1 MTIKLGDALV
11 YLGADKAGLKK
22 DLEQAQQETKSW
34 VSALGNNIAQGI
46 GQGIGQGL
54 TNLATQAIGSVKR
67 MATEGVRSLTQGMVG
82 GNAQFEQYNA
92 QFEVLLKSS
101 AAAQQRME
109 DLAAFGSSTPFDLPG
124 VVQADL
130 VLQGFGLHAENTA
143 QRFGF
148 SGEEIRRIAG
158 DVSSGT
164 KASFEEM
171 AGYLG
176 KFSSGATGEAI
187 ARFQELGVVTRA
199 ELAGMGLEFSKSGEL
214 LSPMDEAMTVLLA
227 HMNEK
232 YGGMMEVQSKTFN
245 GMISNLGDWKDNA
258 LRIIGEPTF
267 ELLKEQLQNLLTFLD
282 SPAVKNAILGL
293 RDLFFVAT
301 QGALAIMRGFGAAG
315 KAFFTAIFGDF
326 DTASSN
332 MAANAGGWGRNVVLQ
347 FARGMAAA
355 ATAVVTVLNNI
366 GQVITHWLS
375 PGSPPRL
382 LPDIDDWG
390 TAAMQ
395 EFLDG
400 MGRATVGGLKAMSG
414 RIMDALSGVK
424 DASLV
429 DLFSSISGTISR
441 LMQSTAVDDDKGLIG
456 RIIGNRSI
464 IAQAIADIQEYGR
477 VTDSTLSAI
486 QQAMVSLPPVAGEY
500 VQAMIRLYQANQD
513 VTRAQ
518 EALNRV
524 TQEYDDRL
532 NPLRGELAALQKQEA
547 NIADEKR
554 IATLRQAIAR
564 GALNDEQKAQALRE
578 IRTRELAMQIRGLED
593 EKETAVDAAQV
604 KLDAAEAEQKAAEA
618 AVALQQSL
626 IDAQLESN
634 SLINQQ
640 ISLLDRLAGTMA
652 AVGAGIADALGGAL
666 GGGAGLGLADALGDA
681 LDMSGLELDTE
692 GMTSLFEDLDIASM
706 VEEIEKEFEPLKTE
720 MGTLGETFTN
730 LGTAWTTFLTN
741 LGLVDEQGQPTVGWL
756 GTLSDALFVVGGA
769 ILGIKVGGL
778 VTGLAT
784 LLSAG
789 AGAGGVMGTLGAIIA
804 ALGGPITVII
814 ALIGVLAAIV
824 ATDFMGIRTAAEQLV
839 FIIEYYFGLFVQS
852 IVDWDEQTSY
862 IIEGWV
868 ISVKQWFAD
877 VGEAMAALG
886 AKIALKIGEI
896 MIAFFMLGV
905 KIKEEIEKIKGFFS
919 DAKTAVSDLRDKF
932 NEQIQKVMD
941 KVGAAKDFVTGL
953 WDAIKGFWE
962 WLKGKVFNFKINLPE
977 LPDWAIPGSPIP
989 LHTAWKNF
997 AADMN
1002 NMTIEPELILPGAAP
1017 LPGAQVSTSTTA
1029 VSATPTIVQFLGDII
1044 LGDQGAAEY
1053 FVDYLEGLSEAVAL
1067 AGISQEFAG

>member
-11 YLGADKAGLKK
+11 YLGADRAGLKK
-22 DLEQAQQETKSW
+22 DLDQAQQETKSW

-101 AAAQQRME
+101 TAAQQRMTE
-109 DLAAFGSSTPFDLPG
+109 LAAFGRSTPFDLPG

-130 VLQGFGLHAENTA
+130 VLQGFGLHAENMA

-187 ARFQELGVVTRA
+187 ARFQEMGIVTRA
-199 ELAGMGLEFSKSGEL
+199 QLAEMGLEFSKSGEL

-232 YGGMMEVQSKTFN
+232 YGGMMDVQSKTFN
-245 GMISNLGDWKDNA
+245 GMMSNLGDWKSNT
-258 LRIIGEPTF
+258 LRIVGEPTF
-267 ELLKEQLQNLLTFLD
+267 ELIKDQLRGLLTFLD
-282 SPAVKNAILGL
+282 SPAVQNAILGL

-366 GQVITHWLS
+366 GKIITHWLA

-395 EFLDG
+395 QFMDG
-400 MGRATVGGLKAMSG
+400 MGKASVGGLKAMGS
-414 RIMDALSGVK
+414 RIMDSLGGLK
-424 DASLV
+424 DAGLV
-429 DLFSSISGTISR
+429 DLFSNITGTIKG
-441 LMQSTAVDDDKGLIG
+441 LMSSTAVEDDQGLVG

-464 IAQAIADIQEYGR
+464 IAQAIQDIQQYGQ
-477 VTDSTLSAI
+477 VTSGTLSAI
-486 QQAMVSLPPVAGEY
+486 QQSLVTLPPSASAY
-500 VQAMIRLYQANQD
+500 VEAMIQLYQASQN

-518 EALNRV
+518 EELNRV
-524 TQEYDDRL
+524 TQEYDDKIG
-532 NPLRGELAALQKQEA
+532 PLRGELEALQNQEA
-547 NIADEKR
+547 NIGDEKR
-554 IATLRQAIAR
+554 IAALKQALNR
-564 GALNDEQKAQALRE
+564 GALNDEQKAQAQRE
-578 IRTRELAMQIRGLED
+578 IRSRELAMQIRGLED

-604 KLDAAEAEQKAAEA
+604 KLDAAEAEQKAAEQ

-634 SLINQQ
+634 SLIQQQ

-652 AVGAGIADALGGAL
+652 AVGAGIADALGGK
-666 GGGAGLGLADALGDA
+666 GGADLAETLGDA

-692 GMTSLFEDLDIASM
+692 GLTSLFEDLDIASM
-706 VEEIEKEFEPLKTE
+706 VSEITAEFAPLEEQ
-720 MGTLGETFTN
+720 MGTLGTTFTD
-730 LGTAWTTFLTN
+730 LGTAWDDFKLALWSGGRRRAIYTRLVGYAGRYTGYHRR
-741 LGLVDEQGQPTVGWL
+741 GLDWYET
-756 GTLSDALFVVGGA
+756 SGA
-769 ILGIKVGGL
+769 DRRPGYQ
-778 VTGLAT
+778 LADT
-784 LLSAG
+784 INSS
-789 AGAGGVMGTLGAIIA
+789 
-804 ALGGPITVII
+804 
-814 ALIGVLAAIV
+814 
-824 ATDFMGIRTAAEQLV
+824 RWR
-839 FIIEYYFGLFVQS
+839 
-852 IVDWDEQTSY
+852 DW
-862 IIEGWV
+862 
-868 ISVKQWFAD
+868 
-877 VGEAMAALG
+877 
-886 AKIALKIGEI
+886 
-896 MIAFFMLGV
+896 
-905 KIKEEIEKIKGFFS
+905 
-919 DAKTAVSDLRDKF
+919 
-932 NEQIQKVMD
+932 
-941 KVGAAKDFVTGL
+941 
-953 WDAIKGFWE
+953 
-962 WLKGKVFNFKINLPE
+962 
-977 LPDWAIPGSPIP
+977 
-989 LHTAWKNF
+989 
-997 AADMN
+997 
-1002 NMTIEPELILPGAAP
+1002 
-1017 LPGAQVSTSTTA
+1017 
-1029 VSATPTIVQFLGDII
+1029 GDGNI
-1044 LGDQGAAEY
+1044 
-1053 FVDYLEGLSEAVAL
+1053 
-1067 AGISQEFAG
+1067 